1 MGKNKKI
8 KYYACLIP
16 ETGET
21 VVTNEW
27 KECEAKVSGIKD
39 ARYKSFATKKEAEVW
54 LAAGASYGPS
64 RASRKKEAQK
74 ALEKGIYFDAGTGR
88 GEGVEISVTN
98 EKGKN
103 LLHKLLS
110 REEVNKY
117 GKHLLENPETT
128 NNYGEL
134 LACRYAIQI
143 AIEDGIK
150 KVFGDSKLVIDYWSK
165 WAIKK
170 KEIAPETVALALEVS
185 KLREEF
191 EKLGGQVIRVSGDL
205 NPADLGFH
213 K

>member
-1 MGKNKKI
+1 MEKAKKI
-8 KYYACLIP
+8 KYYACFIP
-16 ETGET
+16 ETGEKL
-21 VVTNEW
+21 VTDNW
-27 KECEAKVSGIKD
+27 GECEKLVSGEKD
-39 ARYKSFATKKEAEVW
+39 ARYKSFDSKIEAEEW

-64 RASRKKEAQK
+64 RAARKKEAQK

-88 GEGVEISVTN
+88 REGVEISVTD
-98 EKGKN
+98 EKSKN
-103 LLHKLLS
+103 LLHKVLS
-110 REEVNKY
+110 KAELTKF
-117 GKHLLENPETT
+117 GKHLVGKEAT

-143 AIEDGIK
+143 AIDEGIK

-165 WAIKK
+165 WVIKK

-191 EKLGGQVIRVSGDL
+191 EKQGGKVIRVPGDL

-213 K
+213 R